1 VGRLEFGRVLDSSF
15 GVHSVLLIYFFW
27 SAFKCAEYLCVLDC

>member
-1 VGRLEFGRVLDSSF
+1 MGRLEFGRVLDNSF

-27 SAFKCAEYLCVLDC
+27 SAFKRVEYLCVLDC